1 MENNKLL
8 IIIPAYNEEESIQ
21 GVFDGLDRY
30 GIYDYA
36 DILVID
42 DASTDRT
49 AEIAGLNGA
58 HCISFAYNMGYG
70 NALQAGYKFATVHGY
85 DYIVQMDADGQH
97 DACNVET
104 IYKTLINNREKTDIV
119 LACRFMPGSGEYKRG
134 LFLRLG
140 YFWFRVLTKILGG
153 KGYMDSTTGLQGLDR
168 KAFSYY
174 AAYGHFDP
182 THPDANMI
190 LKMRL
195 LGFRIKQ
202 IPAVMHHRMHGKGMH
217 AGIIAPVKY
226 MIRSTASV
234 FAVWFRIR
242 VLKENA

>member
-119 LACRFMPGSGEYKRG
+119 LACRFMPGSGEDKRAWIQNKTDPSGDASQDARQGHARRHHRPCKVYDPLHRVCFRG
-134 LFLRLG
+134 L
-140 YFWFRVLTKILGG
+140 V
-153 KGYMDSTTGLQGLDR
+153 Q
-168 KAFSYY
+168 
-174 AAYGHFDP
+174 DP
-182 THPDANMI
+182 
-190 LKMRL
+190 
-195 LGFRIKQ
+195 RIK
-202 IPAVMHHRMHGKGMH
+202 GKR
-217 AGIIAPVKY
+217 IADG
-226 MIRSTASV
+226 R
-234 FAVWFRIR
+234 
-242 VLKENA
+242 